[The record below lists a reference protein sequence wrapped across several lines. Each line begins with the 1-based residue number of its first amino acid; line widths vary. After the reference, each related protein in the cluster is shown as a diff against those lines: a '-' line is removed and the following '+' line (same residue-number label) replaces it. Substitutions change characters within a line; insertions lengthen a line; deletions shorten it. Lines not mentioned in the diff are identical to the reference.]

1 MKCVVM
7 SPNPRRNFVRRRA
20 NHGNNPT
27 ANGQKDEARIAIF
40 VDISTS

>member
-27 ANGQKDEARIAIF
+27 ANGRKDEAGIAIF